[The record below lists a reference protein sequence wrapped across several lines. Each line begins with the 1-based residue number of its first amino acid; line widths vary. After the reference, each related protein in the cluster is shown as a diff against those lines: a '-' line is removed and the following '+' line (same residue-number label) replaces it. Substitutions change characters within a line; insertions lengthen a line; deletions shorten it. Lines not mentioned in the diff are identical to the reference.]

1 MLTPG
6 CSYEALGPIDQ
17 HFSTWPRSQAVDH
30 PTEFNEFKGGFSLE
44 DARRDLFQLRAS
56 SELDAMKLSKAAFA
70 QRWRVP
76 KSTAWTW
83 IQKFEDEGL
92 IESVATGR
100 RNETVI
106 RSRGSV
112 S

>member
-1 MLTPG
+1 MRIPMSKTGPRHGLAAVLLVMLTPG

-56 SELDAMKLSKAAFA
+56 SELDAMKLSK
-70 QRWRVP
+70 
-76 KSTAWTW
+76 
-83 IQKFEDEGL
+83 
-92 IESVATGR
+92 R
-100 RNETVI
+100 RSLSDGAC
-106 RSRGSV
+106 RSRPRGLYPAASTPH
-112 S
+112 